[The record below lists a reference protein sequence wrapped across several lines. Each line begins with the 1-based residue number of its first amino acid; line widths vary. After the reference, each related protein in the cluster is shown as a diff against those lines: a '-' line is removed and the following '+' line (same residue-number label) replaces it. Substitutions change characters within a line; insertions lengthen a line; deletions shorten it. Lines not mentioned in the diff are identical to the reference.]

1 MPRRPLVACALVTAL
16 LTVLVHGQQAGE
28 QERQPQ
34 EPQPQGQ
41 QPQEQRPQQQ
51 QPQEQQPEDRSSQER
66 QAPVFRTGTNLVRVD
81 VSVMDK
87 EGRPVRSLTADDF
100 ELRENGE
107 VQAITSFKL
116 VDATGHPTDD
126 LSLPIRSPEHAA
138 TEAARDDV
146 RVFLIF
152 WDEYHI
158 DQFGS
163 AVRAREQLTRFVL
176 DSFGPT
182 DLVGLMDQLTP
193 ISALRFSRD
202 RRALADQIH
211 VLRGRRGLYVPARS
225 AVEEAH
231 LRNAQDVERIRS
243 QVTASALKSAVMHL
257 GAIRQGRKAVV
268 FVSEGLGRLGQDA
281 LRVVS
286 DLIRTA
292 NDNNTAI
299 YTVDPRGLQAGPG
312 GFMGG
317 MSSLLAALADSTGAE
332 PIVSNDMSA
341 SLKKIVAHASAFYL
355 LGYSPKDAQLD
366 GKFREIKVK
375 VRQSGMEVRARNGY
389 WAPRG
394 SEVERARAIA
404 AAAALPS
411 PIAQAFRELTPPN
424 VRRAA
429 DFWIGLS
436 PASEAAA
443 DVHIAWTPR
452 QTPENRA
459 AAAAVSVTATLGGD
473 TLFEGRLAPEGAH
486 FKAVPGTVTLDFI
499 IHDATG
505 EAIDREQRDLVV
517 PSLAETTL
525 ALTTPVLSRARN
537 ALELRAMA
545 EDAAPRPFAGREFSR
560 SDRVL
565 LRVQT
570 YGSASAG
577 AAVTAQ
583 LLGRRGNTLA
593 DLPIRPASHGGG
605 YVLDLP
611 LTSLAAGDFVV
622 AISARTTLDSVET
635 YVPIR
640 VGR

>member
-1 MPRRPLVACALVTAL
+1 MPRHLVACALVTAL
-16 LTVLVHGQQAGE
+16 LTVLVDGQQAGE

-34 EPQPQGQ
+34 EPQQ
-41 QPQEQRPQQQ
+41 QEQRPPQQQ
-51 QPQEQQPEDRSSQER
+51 QPQEQQPEDRSSQDR
-66 QAPVFRTGTNLVRVD
+66 QPPVFRTGTNLVRVD

-116 VDATGHPTDD
+116 VDATGQPTDD

-146 RVFLIF
+146 RVFLLF

-193 ISALRFSRD
+193 ISSLRFSRD

-211 VLRGRRGLYVPARS
+211 MLRGRRGLYVPARS

-355 LGYSPKDAQLD
+355 LGYSPKDGQLD

-375 VRQSGMEVRARNGY
+375 VKQSGMEVRARNGY

-411 PIAQAFRELTPPN
+411 PIAQAFKELTPAN
-424 VRRAA
+424 ARRVA
-429 DFWIGLS
+429 DFWVGLS
-436 PASEAAA
+436 PASEGAE
-443 DVHIAWTPR
+443 VQIAWTPR
-452 QTPENRA
+452 QIPESRS
-459 AAAAVSVTATLGGD
+459 AAAAVSVTARLGGD
-473 TLFEGRLAPEGAH
+473 TLFEGRVTPEGAR
-486 FKAVPGTVTLDFI
+486 FKAAPGTVELDFTI
-499 IHDATG
+499 QDAAG
-505 EAIDREQRDLVV
+505 EVIDREQRDLVV
-517 PSLAETTL
+517 PTLAETTL

-545 EDAAPRPFAGREFSR
+545 EEAAPRPFAGREFSR

-565 LRVQT
+565 LRVQA

-593 DLPIRPASHGGG
+593 ELPIRPAGQGGG
-605 YVLDLP
+605 YLLDLP